1 PIERCLHCD
10 FYESFITTWRPRQGR
25 NEATT
30 KGITS
35 HRASGF
41 LLLLTKKSMSS
52 ESSLLAAMQT
62 TTAAAD
68 ASLEGYVVDYK
79 VWLIGLAFV
88 TLISFCAAV
97 GIIILPLIGSK
108 RYRRMLSWFIGL
120 GVGSLSGSAIF
131 HLLPSAVDV
140 NVTSGNNA
148 LRLWLVLAGI
158 YVFYVVENMIKIVS
172 SKRKKA
178 RLQSDS
184 FKSELSLET
193 VDGKVNAV
201 SLSAVLPLQKDLVS
215 PVDCSA
221 TKDSGL
227 PNGSTSNQEADNSQ
241 DLRLKLFTVTS
252 DIRGP
257 EHSHGDGGGI
267 ASVAWMII
275 IGDSIHNFIDGLS
288 IGAAFSRKLFTG
300 ISISVAVFCEEFPH
314 ELGDVAI
321 LISSGMSVKQALF
334 YNVLS
339 ALTCYLGFI
348 VGMIVGE
355 LGTADR
361 LIFSFAG
368 GMFLFISLGNMI
380 PEMSHRMQQKLNSDS
395 SNAVKLFFIQCSGIL
410 AGLVCLFLLAQ
421 FGDQI
426 V

>member
-1 PIERCLHCD
+1 
-10 FYESFITTWRPRQGR
+10 
-25 NEATT
+25 
-30 KGITS
+30 
-35 HRASGF
+35 
-41 LLLLTKKSMSS
+41 MSS
-52 ESSLLAAMQT
+52 ESSLPASMQT
-62 TTAAAD
+62 TTAAVD
-68 ASLEGYVVDYK
+68 ASSEGYVVDYK
-79 VWLIGLAFV
+79 IWLIGLAFV

-97 GIIILPLIGSK
+97 GIIIMPLIGSR
-108 RYRRMLSWFIGL
+108 RYKRMLSWFVGL

-148 LRLWLVLAGI
+148 IRLWLVLAGI
-158 YVFYVVENMIKIVS
+158 YVFYIVENLIKIVS
-172 SKRKKA
+172 SKRKVSSCFANVVLLQGAAQPKDVIS

-184 FKSELSLET
+184 FKSEISLET
-193 VDGKVNAV
+193 VDSKVNAV
-201 SLSAVLPLQKDLVS
+201 SLSAVLPLQKDFVS
-215 PVDCSA
+215 PVDCSP
-221 TKDSGL
+221 TKDTSL
-227 PNGSTSNQEADNSQ
+227 PNGSASNQQTDNSQ
-241 DLRLKLFTVTS
+241 DLRLKLFKVTS
-252 DIRGP
+252 DIRCP
-257 EHSHGDGGGI
+257 EHSHGDGSGI

-321 LISSGMSVKQALF
+321 LISSGMSIKQALF

-380 PEMSHRMQQKLNSDS
+380 PEMSNRMQQKLNSDS

>member
-1 PIERCLHCD
+1 
-10 FYESFITTWRPRQGR
+10 
-25 NEATT
+25 
-30 KGITS
+30 
-35 HRASGF
+35 
-41 LLLLTKKSMSS
+41 
-52 ESSLLAAMQT
+52 MQT
-62 TTAAAD
+62 TAGAD
-68 ASLEGYVVDYK
+68 GPSEGYVIDYK

-97 GIIILPLIGSK
+97 GIIILPLVGSR
-108 RYRRMLSWFIGL
+108 RYKRMLSWFIGL

-131 HLLPSAVDV
+131 HLLPSAVDL

-158 YVFYVVENMIKIVS
+158 YVFYVVENLIKIVS
-172 SKRKKA
+172 SQRKKA
-178 RLQSDS
+178 RLQSDT
-184 FKSELSLET
+184 FKSEVSLET
-193 VDGKVNAV
+193 VGVKVNAV
-201 SLSAVLPLQKDLVS
+201 SLTSVLPLQKDIPS
-215 PVDCSA
+215 PVGCSA
-221 TKDSGL
+221 DRDSGL
-227 PNGSTSNQEADNSQ
+227 PNGRPNNEQCDSSREEL
-241 DLRLKLFTVTS
+241 DLRLKLFKVTS

-257 EHSHGDGGGI
+257 EHSHGGGNGI

-288 IGAAFSRKLFTG
+288 IGAAFSQKLFTG
-300 ISISVAVFCEEFPH
+300 ISISLAVFCEEFPH

-321 LISSGMSVKQALF
+321 LISSGMSIKQALF

-355 LGTADR
+355 LGTVDR

-380 PEMSHRMQQKLNSDS
+380 PEMNHRMQDKLNSETS
-395 SNAVKLFFIQCSGIL
+395 SALKLFFIQCSGIL
-410 AGLVCLFLLAQ
+410 TSFDLRFPLRGVKLYSVADSQVFALCAAGLLRKGKQKVKRSSAV
-421 FGDQI
+421 GS
-426 V
+426 VASAA